1 MKRKLIADSSVDLFA
16 LSGMDFASVPL
27 TIATDERSFTDD
39 EQLDVTQMLNYL
51 ASYIGRSYTA
61 CPNVEAW
68 LKSYQGAEEIFVVT
82 LSSNISGTYGAAV
95 TAAALYKEECPNA
108 KIHVF
113 DTLSAGPE
121 VRMLAKKL
129 AEDISADLSFAEI
142 CQRGEAYMKKT
153 AIFFCLQS
161 FHNFAQNGRVNKTV
175 AKLGG
180 MLGIRI
186 MATASDQGTVEIL
199 DKCRGDKATIKK
211 FLEKLEKSGYQGGK
225 IALAHC
231 ENLPFAESL
240 TQAIKEA
247 YLAAD
252 IEIYETRGLCSF
264 YAERGGILLGFEKN

>member
-68 LKSYQGAEEIFVVT
+68 LQSYQGAEEIFVVT

-95 TAAALYKEECPNA
+95 TAAELYKEECPNA

-186 MATASDQGTVEIL
+186 MATASDRGTVEIL

>member
-16 LSGMDFASVPL
+16 LGGMGFTSVPL

-39 EQLDVTQMLNYL
+39 EQLDVSQMLDYL

-68 LKSYQGAEEIFVVT
+68 LQSYQGAEEIFVVT

-95 TAAALYKEECPNA
+95 TAAELYKEECPNA

-129 AEDISADLSFAEI
+129 AEDISADLPFSEI
-142 CQRGEAYMKKT
+142 CQRGETYMKKT

-199 DKCRGDKATIKK
+199 DKCRGDKATVKK

-231 ENLPFAESL
+231 ENLPFATTLS
-240 TQAIKEA
+240 QAVREV
-247 YLAAD
+247 YPAAD

>member
-39 EQLDVTQMLNYL
+39 EQLDVTQMLTYL
-51 ASYIGRSYTA
+51 ASHIGRSYTA

-68 LKSYQGAEEIFVVT
+68 LQSYQGAEEIFVVT

-153 AIFFCLQS
+153 TIFFCLQS

>member
-68 LKSYQGAEEIFVVT
+68 LQSYQGAEEIFVVT